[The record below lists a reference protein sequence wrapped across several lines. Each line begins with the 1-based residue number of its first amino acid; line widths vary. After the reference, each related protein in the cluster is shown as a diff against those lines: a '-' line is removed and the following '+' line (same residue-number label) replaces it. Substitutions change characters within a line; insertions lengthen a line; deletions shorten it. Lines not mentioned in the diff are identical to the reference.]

1 MGKQAEHNETRKRI
15 EASYRANRAR
25 FLRRARRGGVLE
37 AEDVVQD
44 AFLAALNNL
53 DSFAR
58 VADPTS
64 WIYTAIGNR
73 LIDLWRR
80 DRTRRSAGQIE
91 VGDEIL
97 KEIVC
102 ASGLDPEDSVVQE
115 ELSDALAEAIQA
127 LPERQRVVIVAQ
139 VFDGTT
145 FRELSERTGVPIET
159 LSARKRAAVRSLAGA
174 LRDWIEEP

>member
-1 MGKQAEHNETRKRI
+1 MENEAERDESRRRI
-15 EASYRANRAR
+15 EASYRANRVG
-25 FLRRARRGGVLE
+25 FLHRARRRGAAE

-53 DSFAR
+53 DSFAQ
-58 VADPTS
+58 VADPTA

-80 DRTRRSAGQIE
+80 DRTRQSAGQIDVAE
-91 VGDEIL
+91 ETL
-97 KEIVC
+97 REIVC
-102 ASGLDPEDSVVQE
+102 ATGLDPQDAVVQE

-127 LPERQRVVIVAQ
+127 LPERQRTVIVAQ

-145 FRELSERTGVPIET
+145 FRELSERTGIPIET
-159 LSARKRAAVRSLAGA
+159 LSARKRAAVRALAEA
-174 LRDWIEEP
+174 LRGWIEEP